1 MTTNSSYDIRQLPFG
16 DSLIT
21 EVQSAMS
28 EDYRSSLRQVAQTN
42 TLNQFLQFPSAT
54 EDELMTL
61 GELRKTG
68 VNENAEQFV
77 DAKALRKVLFGRHG
91 IAKSSRGGQD
101 HARLA
106 LPIQVAYTR
115 YPYTEELTAPVISS
129 GRHRL
134 LALLA
139 LMYAAGVEDSV
150 VDGLKVRITTVVV
163 SDHPQFSQ
171 LMENN
176 NSSRTQSTHELK
188 VHSLSGKGI
197 PTNDVEALLEFNYR
211 ATDAGTQ
218 KEMLSQLISLYA
230 RGHSDA
236 TFAFDVA
243 GVAWTAL
250 KKANPEKQ
258 WVKNLFADADVLA
271 RVTEQAAKSIADLTA
286 TAQDDPLATDI
297 KQPVARGLSKVI
309 ARALSLTEP
318 KFPTPQEEYELK
330 TLKAEQKAREMREKL
345 QREPAAV

>member
-1 MTTNSSYDIRQLPFG
+1 MTSNRSYDLRSLPFG
-16 DSLIT
+16 ESLIA
-21 EVQSAMS
+21 EVQSVMS

-42 TLNQFLQFPSAT
+42 TLPQFLQFPSAT
-54 EDELMTL
+54 QDELMTL
-61 GELRKTG
+61 GDLRRTG
-68 VNENAEQFV
+68 ENENAEQFV
-77 DAKALRKVLFGRHG
+77 DFKALRKVLFGRHG
-91 IAKSSRGGQD
+91 IAKSSRSGQD

-106 LPIQVAYTR
+106 LPIQVCYTR
-115 YPYTEELTAPVISS
+115 YPYTEELTSPVISS

-139 LMYAAGVEDSV
+139 LMYAAGVDDSV
-150 VDGLKVRITTVVV
+150 VDGLSIRITSVVV

-197 PTNDVEALLEFNYR
+197 PTNDVESLLEFNYR

-218 KEMLSQLISLYA
+218 KEMISQLVSLYS

-250 KKANPEKQ
+250 KKSNADKQ
-258 WVKNLFADADVLA
+258 WVKDLFADADVLA
-271 RVTEQAAKSIADLTA
+271 RVTEQAAKSIADLSA
-286 TAQDDPLATDI
+286 TAQEDPLSTEI
-297 KQPVARGLSKVI
+297 KQPVARGLSKVL
-309 ARALSLTEP
+309 ARALSLVEP
-318 KFPTPQEEYELK
+318 TFPTPQEEYEMK
-330 TLKAEQKAREMREKL
+330 TLKAEQRAREMREKL
-345 QREPAAV
+345 QKQPAAV